1 MAEMTSLLQERE
13 RKFLGTIDIL
23 NLVYIAVVGILVVV
37 FYQNQDH
44 ALRYILIHAALFVVI
59 LAFLK
64 LTQRTRRSFLLL
76 LRDWYTPLLF
86 IFFYEETEVLNQL
99 LAPLYYNHVTTA
111 FANLYGHFPTYKNLD
126 YLDPLLEWAD
136 HALFGLQPS
145 LAFYRTFNYPLMS
158 EFMHFAYFFYYLLIP
173 ILGFTL
179 YLKGRR
185 KEFDLFLFKVALTMY
200 CCYVFFIAFPS
211 SGPKYYFPEAIGN
224 QFHGYVFVWIMEFIF
239 RYGEIANGAFPSS
252 HVAMATVI
260 LLCAFQYEK
269 VVFWFFLPMIISLYM
284 STVYLQ
290 AHYLVDV
297 PSGVVVGIFFFAI
310 GGKVKGMFERRFPR
324 FSVEGENGSGQPEQS
339 A

>member
-1 MAEMTSLLQERE
+1 MTEAIE
-13 RKFLGTIDIL
+13 KPTRKFLGTIDVL
-23 NLVYIAVVGILVVV
+23 NFAYIAIVGILVAI
-37 FYQNQDH
+37 FHQNQLH
-44 ALRYILIHAALFVVI
+44 AGRYVLVHVGLFIFI
-59 LAFLK
+59 LAFLR
-64 LTQRTRRSFLLL
+64 LTLDTRQPFLLL

-86 IFFYEETEVLNQL
+86 IFFYEETEMLNQL
-99 LAPLYYNHVTTA
+99 LVPIYYDHVTTA
-111 FANLYGHFPTYKNLD
+111 FANLYGHIPTYKHLA

-145 LAFYRTFNYPLMS
+145 LAFHHAFNYPLFS

-200 CCYVFFIAFPS
+200 SCYLFFIAFPS
-211 SGPKYYFPEAIGN
+211 SGPKYYFPEAIGTE
-224 QFHGYVFVWIMEFIF
+224 FPGYVFVWVMEFIF

-260 LLCAFQYEK
+260 LLCSFQYEK
-269 VVFWFFLPMIISLYM
+269 RVFAIFLPMIIGLYM

-290 AHYLVDV
+290 AHYLVDI
-297 PSGVVVGIFFFAI
+297 PSGIVVGVFFYAI
-310 GGKVKGMFERRFPR
+310 GGKVKGFVERYRAARCGVPPHFGNYCR
-324 FSVEGENGSGQPEQS
+324 GNS
-339 A
+339 